1 LTAAAQDCCLTS
13 SLDRMYSVGR
23 QHRRPTTVAQVTVVP
38 VLFTLDQC
46 VWFVKKVVGVVSAE
60 TRGSLGRSGRGRGSW
75 SLESRGGAASP
86 LSTSQGLW
94 ERCKLRSG
102 DWGKPTAAQSFSGIL
117 LLRKHIQT
125 FGILV
130 YYRSRQVDPLD
141 QYFRSP
147 IQCGSTPK
155 SPPGKPRVL

>member
-1 LTAAAQDCCLTS
+1 MTAAAQDCLTS

-23 QHRRPTTVAQVTVVP
+23 QHRRPTTVTQVTVVP

-125 FGILV
+125 LQKST
-130 YYRSRQVDPLD
+130 SRPPRPIFSVTNPVWVNSQVPTR
-141 QYFRSP
+141 QIEGAISWH
-147 IQCGSTPK
+147 
-155 SPPGKPRVL
+155 

>member
-1 LTAAAQDCCLTS
+1 MTAAAQDCCLTS

-75 SLESRGGAASP
+75 SLESRGWAASP

-117 LLRKHIQT
+117 LLRETRIN
-125 FGILV
+125 IL
-130 YYRSRQVDPLD
+130 YITSIL
-141 QYFRSP
+141 
-147 IQCGSTPK
+147 PK
-155 SPPGKPRVL
+155 STLRPAFSVTSDGVDLNQWRVKPPTPW